1 MRFQTDFL
9 RPRDIRTLGLVV
21 LIVISIKLN
30 NCLSEASHPKPPYCS
45 ESRRTLRARLAR
57 ILDVQLSRALGRTHT
72 APTAAARRKDPGRHL
87 ILAILL
93 AAVVWMGPAHAVA
106 QEPAT
111 AGTWWIEVMAGNGQ
125 AGSGGDGGPAKEAQL
140 NQPFGVVRGPDGA
153 IWFCEYGGH
162 SIRRIDA
169 DGRLTTVSGDG
180 TAGHSPDGT
189 SLRDA
194 RFNLPHEIRFDDQG
208 RLLVVDMGNHQV
220 RRLDFKNDRI
230 ETIAGTGK
238 PGYSGDGGI
247 ASHATL
253 KQPHSIQFDPSG
265 HLYICDIGNHA
276 VRRVDATT
284 QEISTIL
291 GTGRPGTTESGG
303 HLSGMPINGPRS
315 LDVDAQGHLWLATRE
330 GNQLFELDLVRDTI
344 HHRAGTGSKG
354 LPPLRA
360 PAKSAVLNGPKGVA
374 IDAEGCVWIVD
385 TESHSILRFDPKSEI
400 VERIAGTGTAGD
412 GPDGPALECALARP
426 HGIFADRDGSI
437 WIGDSSAHRLRRI
450 TRRP

>member
-1 MRFQTDFL
+1 MAPHNT
-9 RPRDIRTLGLVV
+9 
-21 LIVISIKLN
+21 
-30 NCLSEASHPKPPYCS
+30 AS
-45 ESRRTLRARLAR
+45 
-57 ILDVQLSRALGRTHT
+57 
-72 APTAAARRKDPGRHL
+72 TAAVRCLVSRQLL

-93 AAVVWMGPAHAVA
+93 AAIGLGFSASVVA

-111 AGTWWIEVMAGNGQ
+111 AGTWWIEVMAGNGE
-125 AGSGGDGGPAKEAQL
+125 AGRNGDGGPAKEAQL

-153 IWFCEYGGH
+153 IWFCEYGNH
-162 SIRRIDA
+162 TIRRIDA

-189 SLRDA
+189 AIRNA

-220 RRLDFKNDRI
+220 RRLDFKNERI
-230 ETIAGTGK
+230 ETIAGTGS
-238 PGYSGDGGI
+238 PGYSGDGGS
-247 ASHATL
+247 APQATL
-253 KQPHSIQFDPSG
+253 KQPHSIQFDDNG

-291 GTGRPGTTESGG
+291 GTGRPGATESGG
-303 HLSGMPINGPRS
+303 HLTGMPINGPRS
-315 LDVDAQGHLWLATRE
+315 LDVDARGHLWLATRE
-330 GNQLFELDLVRDTI
+330 GNQLFELDLAHDTI
-344 HHRAGTGSKG
+344 HHRAGTGAKG
-354 LPPLRA
+354 LPPLQA

-374 IDAEGCVWIVD
+374 IDAEGSVWIVD

-400 VERIAGTGTAGD
+400 VERIAGMGTAGD